1 MEENMAIYEYKCG
14 WCGKEVTVNHP
25 MTEDPEVAC
34 PTCGTSMN
42 RKITGGQGVIFKG
55 PGFPGNDMKKKD
67 AYAKEQEKN
76 EKESRTKRPWELI

>member
-1 MEENMAIYEYKCG
+1 MIYEYVCPKCHAEE
-14 WCGKEVTVNHP
+14 EVHHG
-25 MTEDPEVAC
+25 MTETPEIRCVN
-34 PTCGTSMN
+34 CGNVMS
-42 RKITGGQGVIFKG
+42 RKITGGQGTIFKG